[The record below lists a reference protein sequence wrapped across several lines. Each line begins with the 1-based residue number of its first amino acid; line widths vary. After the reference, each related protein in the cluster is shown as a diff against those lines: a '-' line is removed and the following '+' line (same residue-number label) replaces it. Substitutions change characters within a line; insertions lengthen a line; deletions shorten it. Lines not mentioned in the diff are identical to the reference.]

1 MRDRM
6 LPALKLA
13 LWLEREKGG
22 WNDGHGRILDIKD
35 AYGSNL
41 LHVAI
46 S

>member
-13 LWLEREKGG
+13 LRLEREKGG
-22 WNDGHGRILDIKD
+22 GNGQRRILDIKD